1 MITVKARVHGHLL
14 GYLPGGRDLV
24 EMSLPPGSTASEL
37 ARKLGL
43 PGTEIWMVSVN
54 GTVSD
59 PHRELAN
66 GDQVDFF
73 APEAGGS

>member
-14 GYLPGGRDLV
+14 GYLAGRRDQV
-24 EMSLPPGSTASEL
+24 AVSLPAGSTAAGL

-43 PGTEIWMVSVN
+43 PEAEVWLVSVN

-59 PHRELAN
+59 PQRELAD
-66 GDQVDFF
+66 GDRVDFF
-73 APEAGGS
+73 APEAGG